1 MHTVIGVCREKF
13 RKRVEVT
20 EVKWYTIYS
29 VTEFIR
35 IGKTTIRRFD
45 KEDL

>member
-1 MHTVIGVCREKF
+1 MHTVMLVFAERNLGKG
-13 RKRVEVT
+13 T
-20 EVKWYTIYS
+20 EVKWYTIHS

-35 IGKTTIRRFD
+35 IGRTTIRRFD